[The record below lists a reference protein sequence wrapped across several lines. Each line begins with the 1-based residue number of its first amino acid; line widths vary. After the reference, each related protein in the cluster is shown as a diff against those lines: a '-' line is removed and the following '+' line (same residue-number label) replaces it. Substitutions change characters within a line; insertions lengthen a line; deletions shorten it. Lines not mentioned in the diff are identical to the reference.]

1 MRRGTSLGLTRFQP
15 LRVGFLANAYL
26 LAGHRK
32 EAQETAASALDL
44 ARRYREPGP
53 EAWALYLLAESE
65 DVSRSDGIAEALS
78 GYLSALH
85 RSEDLGMRPLVAHC
99 HMGLG
104 KLHATIGDKSTSQNE
119 LQMAL
124 SMYREMGMQFWLQK
138 AEVALNDLPTG

>member
-1 MRRGTSLGLTRFQP
+1 MRCGESLRLTRFQP
-15 LRVGFLANAYL
+15 LRVGILANAYL
-26 LAGHRK
+26 LAGRRK
-32 EAQETAASALDL
+32 DAQETAASALDL

-104 KLHATIGDKSTSQNE
+104 KLHAALGDKSAAQTE
-119 LQMAL
+119 LQIAL
-124 SMYREMGMQFWLQK
+124 SMYREMSMQFWPEK
-138 AEVALNDLPTG
+138 AEAALNDLSG